1 MKIAVLDAGTLGDD
15 INVTERF
22 GAIGETSVYA
32 STSPEKTAERVSD
45 ADVVIVNKVK
55 LGRDNLGN
63 AKNLKLI
70 CVAATGYDNI
80 DIEYCRAN
88 GITVCNVVGYS
99 TDSVAQTTVA
109 TVLEL
114 TTHIRAFSEYVR
126 SGKYTASG
134 VANKVTPV
142 YRELAGKTWG
152 IVGLGNI
159 GKRVAAVAGAFGCK
173 VIANKRTPEA
183 GYECVDLETLCRKSD
198 IISIH
203 TPLTP
208 ETRGLIGE
216 REISIMKDG
225 VILYNAARGAVTDEK
240 AVADAVKSGK
250 IGALGCDVYSFEPM
264 LEAHPY
270 FEIKGYDNVCLT
282 PHMAWGSYEARNR
295 CVDEM
300 VENIKAFYS
309 GNKRN
314 ALC

>member
-1 MKIAVLDAGTLGDD
+1 MKIAFLDAGTLGDD
-15 INVTERF
+15 IELSARF
-22 GAIGETSVYA
+22 GRLGETFIYA
-32 STSPEKTAERVSD
+32 STKPEQTSERIED
-45 ADVVIVNKVK
+45 TDVVIVNKVK
-55 LGRDNLGN
+55 LGADNLGN

-80 DIEYCRAN
+80 DIAYCRSK

-114 TTHIRAFSEYVR
+114 TTHIRAFSQYVKDG
-126 SGKYTASG
+126 SYTASG

-152 IVGLGNI
+152 VVGLGNI
-159 GKRVAAVAGAFGCK
+159 GKKVAAIATAFGCK
-173 VIANKRTPEA
+173 VIANKRTPES
-183 GYECVDLETLCRKSD
+183 GYECVDLKTLCKESD
-198 IISIH
+198 IISVH

-216 REISIMKDG
+216 DEIAEMKDG
-225 VILYNAARGAVTDEK
+225 VILYNAARGAVTDEEAVAK
-240 AVADAVKSGK
+240 AVKNGK

-264 LEAHPY
+264 TQTHPY